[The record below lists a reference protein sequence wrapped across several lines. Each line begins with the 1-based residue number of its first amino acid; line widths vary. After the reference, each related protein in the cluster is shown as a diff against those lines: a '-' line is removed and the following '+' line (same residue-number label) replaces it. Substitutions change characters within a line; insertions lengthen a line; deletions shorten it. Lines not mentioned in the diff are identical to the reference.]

1 MSCNIC
7 QTKFSFFTKE
17 VACPSCGFS
26 YCNKC
31 LKYKCNIPDKGVK
44 KVCGRCFS
52 KYNFTK
58 NSNSNSSMDM
68 SDQHSELLPPVDIT
82 KKLDSLENPAKPPI
96 VMYKHTNHWDKFKK
110 GLEPADQEIVDRL
123 RKLKEEDKTV
133 ALSVDEIKRRL
144 ALLKDEDP
152 DASNHKVNVNQVDTR
167 TDQQKADDLIQE
179 YLEQLELSSGS
190 DSVSEMQARLRSL
203 QGIADKPHTHANKN
217 LDDDDDDERHVAKK
231 LIAKALAEAE
241 LEKKYEEDVDELQE
255 MEIEEGKCTDDEEE
269 KPSCVTCDQTENLER
284 CLGCHGDLY
293 CPTCF
298 EDNHDDFEMRKHKR
312 EPATKSNLH

>member
-17 VACPSCGFS
+17 VACPGCGFS
-26 YCNKC
+26 YCTKC
-31 LKYKCNIPDKGVK
+31 LKYKRDIPDKGVK
-44 KVCGRCFS
+44 KICGRC
-52 KYNFTK
+52 YNNYNSTK
-58 NSNSNSSMDM
+58 KVNSDNNISM
-68 SDQHSELLPPVDIT
+68 SEEHEEPLVPVDIT

-96 VMYKHTNHWDKFKK
+96 VMYKQSNHWDKFKK

-123 RKLKEEDKTV
+123 QKLKEEDKTT

-152 DASNHKVNVNQVDTR
+152 DASNHTVNIHHVDTR
-167 TDQQKADDLIQE
+167 TDQEKTNDLIQE

-190 DSVSEMQARLRSL
+190 DPASEIQSRLRSL
-203 QGIADKPHTHANKN
+203 QGVSNVSRKHSNEDIDT
-217 LDDDDDDERHVAKK
+217 DEKHITKK

-255 MEIEEGKCTDDEEE
+255 MDVAAGKHTDSEDVKPTCIMCDE
-269 KPSCVTCDQTENLER
+269 TENLER
-284 CLGCHGDLY
+284 CLGCYGDLY
-293 CPTCF
+293 CPMCF
-298 EDNHDDFEMRKHKR
+298 EDNHRDFVMYNHKT
-312 EPATKSNLH
+312 EPATKYPY

>member
-1 MSCNIC
+1 ME
-7 QTKFSFFTKE
+7 T
-17 VACPSCGFS
+17 
-26 YCNKC
+26 
-31 LKYKCNIPDKGVK
+31 
-44 KVCGRCFS
+44 
-52 KYNFTK
+52 
-58 NSNSNSSMDM
+58 
-68 SDQHSELLPPVDIT
+68 SDEHGDFLAPVDIT

-123 RKLKEEDKTV
+123 RKLKEEDKTT

-152 DASNHKVNVNQVDTR
+152 DAGSHKTNINQVDTR

-179 YLEQLELSSGS
+179 YLEQLELSSSS
-190 DSVSEMQARLRSL
+190 DSISEMQARLRSL
-203 QGIADKPHTHANKN
+203 QGIADKPHMHSNKN
-217 LDDDDDDERHVAKK
+217 LDDEDEGGERHVSKK

-241 LEKKYEEDVDELQE
+241 LEKRYEDDVDKLEE
-255 MEIEEGKCTDDEEE
+255 MEVEEAKCMDDEDE
-269 KPSCVTCDQTENLER
+269 KPSCVMCEQTENLER

-293 CPTCF
+293 CPVCY

-312 EPATKSNLH
+312 EPATKSNVH